1 MLPRLILFIG
11 QKNIDKHKYTYYIIY
26 MHIVL
31 YISNN
36 NFKL

>member
-26 MHIVL
+26 MHTV
-31 YISNN
+31 YI
-36 NFKL
+36 FKQ